1 MMMSKT
7 YLIIFFSIS
16 LCFAQKNVAC
26 RYSDYDTTGQTS
38 SLLKE
43 VEYDCGMY
51 SVYSVSCFS
60 DSSFLYK
67 FTIGVQPISSLKIRP
82 EDFLKT
88 IYALSCKTFKY
99 FKKHDASLDLKKEI
113 LYLEQNKRVE
123 KIVIFDTLVRDSFYY
138 AYIESL
144 FDGDS
149 LIKRSYKDSVF
160 AEHSK
165 KRNVKQELRLH

>member
-1 MMMSKT
+1 MMSKT
-7 YLIIFFSIS
+7 YLIIFLLLIS
-16 LCFAQKNVAC
+16 LCFAQKNVTC
-26 RYSDYDTTGQTS
+26 RYSDYGTTGQTS

-43 VEYDCGMY
+43 VEYDCGKY
-51 SVYSVSCFS
+51 SVYRVSCFS

-88 IYALSCKTFKY
+88 IYALSCKTFNY
-99 FKKHDASLDLKKEI
+99 FKKYDASLDLKKEI

-138 AYIESL
+138 AYVESL

-160 AEHSK
+160 VQHSK
-165 KRNVKQELRLH
+165 NKENRK